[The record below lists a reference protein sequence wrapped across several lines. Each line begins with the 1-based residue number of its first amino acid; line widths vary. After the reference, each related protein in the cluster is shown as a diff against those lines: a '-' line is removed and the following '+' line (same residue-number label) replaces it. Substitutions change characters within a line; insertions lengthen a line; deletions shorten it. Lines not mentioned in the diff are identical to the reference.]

1 MQISGEQLYYLVQVL
16 KDSLDIQMGYDWSF
30 KSKRDSRKEFYEKL
44 LKSILTQDKID
55 VPEVDLAKFKQI
67 DGSG

>member
-44 LKSILTQDKID
+44 LKSALNQEAID
-55 VPEVDLAKFKQI
+55 IPEVKFSKLKNI
-67 DGSG
+67 E